1 LPRAC
6 RTRYVPPAG
15 FGYPLG
21 GLLPPSPCRFC
32 FTPAALMG
40 FTLRSFP
47 LSQGIRRV
55 SARKDPLTVFPAVAT
70 VAETTGRPGGPRF
83 LGLLPLRES
92 LASDAFLRRRS
103 LAAPMGFALLG
114 SASDGLERAFAR
126 SPLTRFGDTS
136 EDGPPGA
143 SESRSAVA

>member
-6 RTRYVPPAG
+6 RTRYVSPSG

-21 GLLPPSPCRFC
+21 DLLPPSPCRFC
-32 FTPAALMG
+32 FTPAALLG
-40 FTLRSFP
+40 FALRSFP

-83 LGLLPLRES
+83 LGFDPCES
-92 LASDAFLRRRS
+92 PWR
-103 LAAPMGFALLG
+103 
-114 SASDGLERAFAR
+114 
-126 SPLTRFGDTS
+126 LTRFYG
-136 EDGPPGA
+136 
-143 SESRSAVA
+143 VARWLLPWALPF